1 METLPHLRV
10 SRVQT
15 ERGKIV
21 ELGDVDSEG
30 NLVWRL
36 TEASV
41 ITLYRCGVR
50 FVVVWRGQNYEL
62 FVEPGTPH
70 SEARL
75 RARVDGQCYSVLTLL
90 PEFGFQREKA

>member
-1 METLPHLRV
+1 MESLPYLRV
-10 SRVQT
+10 SRIQT
-15 ERGKIV
+15 ENGKIA

-50 FVVVWRGQNYEL
+50 FVIIWRGVPYEL
-62 FVEPGTPH
+62 YVQTATPH

-90 PEFGFQREKA
+90 PEFGFDREKA